1 MINDTPADRPSTT
14 RGLAAGRAENKI
26 HSSAARRGDSLSADP
41 KAQRR
46 NIYIGIGLAFALF
59 LALYFVY
66 QVRAVMLVLLLTLLF
81 SVIISR
87 PVDYLARKG
96 LGRGSGTLIVLGTL
110 TLALVSGGVALG
122 SVVESQAQQLAEDL
136 PTLLSNAQD
145 FAEEVQSRFG
155 LNISLPDSQQLL
167 DSARSFLSG
176 GAFSTFVSV
185 GASVANVVSFAIVV
199 LISTIFTI
207 ARPAP
212 LVNGFVSL
220 FPAGRRQRVREIL
233 TKMYKNVQR
242 WFLGQLASMTIIG
255 LLFTIA
261 LSVIGVPFALLLGI
275 LSGLLAFIPFIG
287 PAISVIPP
295 ILLALA
301 QEPIL
306 ALWVILAYAGVQFV
320 EGNIVQPV
328 VMSRAVSL
336 HPVIIVFA
344 LLIMGTL
351 FGFIGVLLAIPLV
364 AALHVLVQELW
375 IKRMN
380 QLGADPDPPPKEE
393 PLKMTERVNQLGRA
407 AGDLFRRS

>member
-1 MINDTPADRPSTT
+1 M
-14 RGLAAGRAENKI
+14 
-26 HSSAARRGDSLSADP
+26 RRGDSLTAVT

-59 LALYFVY
+59 LAVYFVY
-66 QVRAVMLVLLLTLLF
+66 QVRAVVLVLLLTLLF

-96 LGRGSGTLIVLGTL
+96 LGRGLGTLSVFGTLI
-110 TLALVSGGVALG
+110 LALALGGIALG
-122 SVVESQAQQLAEDL
+122 SVVESQAQQLVEDL
-136 PTLLSNAQD
+136 PTLLSNAQH
-145 FAEEVQSRFG
+145 FIEGVQSRFG
-155 LNISLPDSQQLL
+155 LDISLPDSQQLL

-176 GAFSTFVSV
+176 GAFSTFISV
-185 GASVANVVSFAIVV
+185 GAGVANVVSLAVVV
-199 LISTIFTI
+199 LISTIFAV

-212 LVNGFVSL
+212 LVNGFVVL
-220 FPAGRRQRVREIL
+220 FPAGRRERVREIL
-233 TKMYKNVQR
+233 EKMYKNVQR

-261 LSVIGVPFALLLGI
+261 LFFIGVPFALLLGI
-275 LSGLLAFIPFIG
+275 LSGLLAFIPFVG

-301 QEPIL
+301 QEPIS
-306 ALWVILAYAGVQFV
+306 ALWVLLAYAGVQFV

-364 AALHVLVQELW
+364 AALHVLVHELW
-375 IKRMN
+375 VKRMN
-380 QLGADPDPPPKEE
+380 ELGTDPDPPSKEE

-407 AGDLFRRS
+407 AKDRFRRS

>member
-1 MINDTPADRPSTT
+1 MTAVT
-14 RGLAAGRAENKI
+14 
-26 HSSAARRGDSLSADP
+26 

-59 LALYFVY
+59 LAVYFVY
-66 QVRAVMLVLLLTLLF
+66 QVRAVVLVLLLTLLF

-96 LGRGSGTLIVLGTL
+96 LGRGLGTLTVFGTL
-110 TLALVSGGVALG
+110 TLALALGGVALG
-122 SVVESQAQQLAEDL
+122 SVVESQAQQLVEDL
-136 PTLLSNAQD
+136 PTLLSNAQH
-145 FAEEVQSRFG
+145 FIEGVQSRFG
-155 LNISLPDSQQLL
+155 LDISLPDSQQLL

-176 GAFSTFVSV
+176 GAFSTFISV
-185 GASVANVVSFAIVV
+185 GAGVANVVTLAVVV
-199 LISTIFTI
+199 LISTIFAV

-212 LVNGFVSL
+212 LVNGFVAL
-220 FPAGRRQRVREIL
+220 FPAGRRERVREIL
-233 TKMYKNVQR
+233 EKMYKNVQR

-261 LSVIGVPFALLLGI
+261 LFFIGVPFALLLGI
-275 LSGLLAFIPFIG
+275 LSGLLAFIPFVG

-301 QEPIL
+301 QEPIS
-306 ALWVILAYAGVQFV
+306 ALWVLLAYAGVQFV

-364 AALHVLVQELW
+364 AALHVLVHELW
-375 IKRMN
+375 VKRMN
-380 QLGADPDPPPKEE
+380 ELGTDPDPPPKEE

-407 AGDLFRRS
+407 AKDRFRRS

>member
-1 MINDTPADRPSTT
+1 MTAVT
-14 RGLAAGRAENKI
+14 
-26 HSSAARRGDSLSADP
+26 

-59 LALYFVY
+59 LAVYFVY
-66 QVRAVMLVLLLTLLF
+66 QVRAVVLVLLLTLLF

-96 LGRGSGTLIVLGTL
+96 LGRGLGTLSVFGTLI
-110 TLALVSGGVALG
+110 LALALGGIALG
-122 SVVESQAQQLAEDL
+122 SVVESQAQQLVEDL
-136 PTLLSNAQD
+136 PTLLSNAQH
-145 FAEEVQSRFG
+145 FIEGVQSRFG
-155 LNISLPDSQQLL
+155 LDIRLPDSQQLL

-176 GAFSTFVSV
+176 GAFSTFISV
-185 GASVANVVSFAIVV
+185 GAGVANVVSLAVVV
-199 LISTIFTI
+199 LISTIFAV

-212 LVNGFVSL
+212 LVNGFVVL
-220 FPAGRRQRVREIL
+220 FPAGRRERVREIL
-233 TKMYKNVQR
+233 EKMYKNIQR

-261 LSVIGVPFALLLGI
+261 LFFIGVPFALLLGI
-275 LSGLLAFIPFIG
+275 LSGLLAFIPFVG

-301 QEPIL
+301 QEPIS
-306 ALWVILAYAGVQFV
+306 ALWVLLAYAGVQFV

-364 AALHVLVQELW
+364 AALHVLVHELW
-375 IKRMN
+375 VKRMN
-380 QLGADPDPPPKEE
+380 ELGTDPYPPPKEE

-407 AGDLFRRS
+407 AKDRFRRS

>member
-1 MINDTPADRPSTT
+1 MR
-14 RGLAAGRAENKI
+14 
-26 HSSAARRGDSLSADP
+26 ADP

-46 NIYIGIGLAFALF
+46 NMYVGIGLAFALF

-96 LGRGSGTLIVLGTL
+96 LGRGLGTLIVLGIL
-110 TLALVSGGVALG
+110 TLALVLGGVALG

-136 PTLLSNAQD
+136 PTLLSSAQD

-155 LNISLPDSQQLL
+155 LNISLPGSQQLL

-185 GASVANVVSFAIVV
+185 GASVANVVSFAAVV
-199 LISTIFTI
+199 LISTIFTV

-212 LVNGFVSL
+212 LVDGFVAL
-220 FPAGRRQRVREIL
+220 FPAGRRERVREIL

-301 QEPIL
+301 QEPIS

-364 AALHVLVQELW
+364 AALQVLVQELW

-380 QLGADPDPPPKEE
+380 ELGTDPDPPPKEE
-393 PLKMTERVNQLGRA
+393 PLKMTENVKQLGQA
-407 AGDLFRRS
+407 ARDLFRRS

>member
-1 MINDTPADRPSTT
+1 M
-14 RGLAAGRAENKI
+14 
-26 HSSAARRGDSLSADP
+26 RRGDSLIADP

-59 LALYFVY
+59 LAVYFVY
-66 QVRAVMLVLLLTLLF
+66 QVRAVVLVLLLTLLF

-87 PVDYLARKG
+87 PVDYLAKKG
-96 LGRGSGTLIVLGTL
+96 LGRGLGTLAVFGTL
-110 TLALVSGGVALG
+110 TLALALGGVALG
-122 SVVESQAQQLAEDL
+122 SVVESQAQQLVEDL
-136 PTLLSNAQD
+136 PTLLSNAQH
-145 FAEEVQSRFG
+145 FIEGVQSRFG
-155 LNISLPDSQQLL
+155 LDISLPDSQQLL

-176 GAFSTFVSV
+176 GAFSTFISV
-185 GASVANVVSFAIVV
+185 GAGVANVVSLAVVV
-199 LISTIFTI
+199 LISTIFAV

-212 LVNGFVSL
+212 LVNGFVVL
-220 FPAGRRQRVREIL
+220 FPAGRRERVREIL
-233 TKMYKNVQR
+233 EKMYKNVQR

-261 LSVIGVPFALLLGI
+261 LFFIGVPFALLLGI
-275 LSGLLAFIPFIG
+275 LSGLLAFIPFVG

-301 QEPIL
+301 QEPIS
-306 ALWVILAYAGVQFV
+306 ALWVLLAYAGVQFV

-364 AALHVLVQELW
+364 AALHVLVHELW
-375 IKRMN
+375 VKRMN
-380 QLGADPDPPPKEE
+380 ELGTDPDPPPKEE

-407 AGDLFRRS
+407 AKDRFRRS

>member
-1 MINDTPADRPSTT
+1 
-14 RGLAAGRAENKI
+14 
-26 HSSAARRGDSLSADP
+26 LSADP

-46 NIYIGIGLAFALF
+46 NIYVGIGLAFALF

-96 LGRGSGTLIVLGTL
+96 LGRGLGTLIVLGTL

-136 PTLLSNAQD
+136 PTVLSNAQD

-155 LNISLPDSQQLL
+155 LNINLPDSQQLL

-185 GASVANVVSFAIVV
+185 GASVANVVSFAVVV

-212 LVNGFVSL
+212 LVNGFVTL
-220 FPAGRRQRVREIL
+220 FPAGRRERVREIL

-242 WFLGQLASMTIIG
+242 WFLGQLASMMIIG

-275 LSGLLAFIPFIG
+275 LSGLLAFIPFVG

-301 QEPIL
+301 QEPIS

-380 QLGADPDPPPKEE
+380 QLGTDPDPPPKEE
-393 PLKMTERVNQLGRA
+393 PLKMTERVKQLGRA

>member
-1 MINDTPADRPSTT
+1 MR
-14 RGLAAGRAENKI
+14 
-26 HSSAARRGDSLSADP
+26 ADP
-41 KAQRR
+41 KAQKR
-46 NIYIGIGLAFALF
+46 NIHVGIGLAFALF

-66 QVRAVMLVLLLTLLF
+66 QVRAVMLVLLLTVLF

-96 LGRGSGTLIVLGTL
+96 LGRGLGTLIVLGTL
-110 TLALVSGGVALG
+110 SLALVLGGIALG

-155 LNISLPDSQQLL
+155 LNISLPGSQQLL

-185 GASVANVVSFAIVV
+185 GASVANVVSFAAVV
-199 LISTIFTI
+199 LISTIFTV

-212 LVNGFVSL
+212 LVDGFVSL
-220 FPAGRRQRVREIL
+220 FPAGRRERVREIL

-261 LSVIGVPFALLLGI
+261 LSVIGVPFALLLGV

-301 QEPIL
+301 QEPIS

-364 AALHVLVQELW
+364 AALQVLVQELW

-380 QLGADPDPPPKEE
+380 ELGTDPDPPPKEE
-393 PLKMTERVNQLGRA
+393 PLKMTENVKQLGQA
-407 AGDLFRRS
+407 ARDLFRRS

>member
-1 MINDTPADRPSTT
+1 LI
-14 RGLAAGRAENKI
+14 
-26 HSSAARRGDSLSADP
+26 ADP

-59 LALYFVY
+59 LAVYFVY
-66 QVRAVMLVLLLTLLF
+66 QVRAVVLVLLLTLLF

-87 PVDYLARKG
+87 PVDYLAKKG
-96 LGRGSGTLIVLGTL
+96 LGRGLGTLAVFGTL
-110 TLALVSGGVALG
+110 TLALALGGVALG
-122 SVVESQAQQLAEDL
+122 SVVESQAQQLVEDL
-136 PTLLSNAQD
+136 PTLLSNAQH
-145 FAEEVQSRFG
+145 FIEGVQSRFG
-155 LNISLPDSQQLL
+155 LDISLPDSQQLL

-176 GAFSTFVSV
+176 GAFSTFISV
-185 GASVANVVSFAIVV
+185 GAGVANVVSLAVVV
-199 LISTIFTI
+199 LISTIFAV

-212 LVNGFVSL
+212 LVNGFVVL
-220 FPAGRRQRVREIL
+220 FPAGRRERVREIL
-233 TKMYKNVQR
+233 EKMYKNVQR

-261 LSVIGVPFALLLGI
+261 LFFIGVPFALLLGI
-275 LSGLLAFIPFIG
+275 LSGLLAFIP
-287 PAISVIPP
+287 AISVIPP

-301 QEPIL
+301 QEPIS
-306 ALWVILAYAGVQFV
+306 ALWVLLAYAGVQFV

-364 AALHVLVQELW
+364 AALHVLVHELW
-375 IKRMN
+375 VKRMN
-380 QLGADPDPPPKEE
+380 ELGTDPDPPPKEE
-393 PLKMTERVNQLGRA
+393 PLKMTERVKQLGRA
-407 AGDLFRRS
+407 AKDRFPRS

>member
-1 MINDTPADRPSTT
+1 M
-14 RGLAAGRAENKI
+14 
-26 HSSAARRGDSLSADP
+26 RRGDSLTADP

-59 LALYFVY
+59 LAVYFVY
-66 QVRAVMLVLLLTLLF
+66 QVRAVVLVLLLTLLF

-96 LGRGSGTLIVLGTL
+96 LGRGLGTLVVFGTL
-110 TLALVSGGVALG
+110 TLALALGGVALG
-122 SVVESQAQQLAEDL
+122 SVVESQAQQLVEDL
-136 PTLLSNAQD
+136 PTLLSNAQH
-145 FAEEVQSRFG
+145 FIEGVQSRFG
-155 LNISLPDSQQLL
+155 LDISLPGSQQLL

-185 GASVANVVSFAIVV
+185 GAGVANVVSLAVVV
-199 LISTIFTI
+199 LISTIFAV

-212 LVNGFVSL
+212 LVNGFVVL
-220 FPAGRRQRVREIL
+220 FPAGRRERVREIL
-233 TKMYKNVQR
+233 EKMYKNVQR

-261 LSVIGVPFALLLGI
+261 LFFIGVPFALLLGI
-275 LSGLLAFIPFIG
+275 LSGLLAFIPFVG

-301 QEPIL
+301 QEPIS
-306 ALWVILAYAGVQFV
+306 ALWVLLAYAGVQFV

-328 VMSRAVSL
+328 VMSRVVSL

-344 LLIMGTL
+344 LLVMGTL

-364 AALHVLVQELW
+364 AALHVLVHELW
-375 IKRMN
+375 VKRMN
-380 QLGADPDPPPKEE
+380 ELGTDPDPPPKEE

-407 AGDLFRRS
+407 AKGRFRRS

>member
-1 MINDTPADRPSTT
+1 M
-14 RGLAAGRAENKI
+14 
-26 HSSAARRGDSLSADP
+26 RRGDSLTADP

-59 LALYFVY
+59 LAVYFVY

-96 LGRGSGTLIVLGTL
+96 LGRGLGTLVVFGTL
-110 TLALVSGGVALG
+110 TLALALGGVALG
-122 SVVESQAQQLAEDL
+122 SVVESQAQQLVEDL
-136 PTLLSNAQD
+136 PTLLSNAQH
-145 FAEEVQSRFG
+145 FIEGVQSRFG
-155 LNISLPDSQQLL
+155 LDISLPDSQQLL

-176 GAFSTFVSV
+176 GAFSTFISV
-185 GASVANVVSFAIVV
+185 GAGVANVVSLAVVV
-199 LISTIFTI
+199 LISTIFAV

-212 LVNGFVSL
+212 LVNGFVVL
-220 FPAGRRQRVREIL
+220 FPAGRRERVREIL
-233 TKMYKNVQR
+233 EKMYKNVQR

-261 LSVIGVPFALLLGI
+261 LFFIGVPFALLLGI
-275 LSGLLAFIPFIG
+275 LSGLLAFIPFVG

-301 QEPIL
+301 QEPIS
-306 ALWVILAYAGVQFV
+306 ALWVLLAYAVVQFI
-320 EGNIVQPV
+320 EGNVIQPV

-336 HPVIIVFA
+336 HPTVIVFT

-351 FGFIGVLLAIPLV
+351 FGFVGLLLAIPLI
-364 AALHVLVQELW
+364 AALQVLVRQLW
-375 IKRMN
+375 IEQMDSM
-380 QLGADPDPPPKEE
+380 GTDPDPPKVEAKDASPETPKQRAGR
-393 PLKMTERVNQLGRA
+393 LRRA
-407 AGDLFRRS
+407 AEALFRRS

>member
-1 MINDTPADRPSTT
+1 MI
-14 RGLAAGRAENKI
+14 
-26 HSSAARRGDSLSADP
+26 ADP

-59 LALYFVY
+59 LAVYFVY
-66 QVRAVMLVLLLTLLF
+66 QVRAVVLVLLLTLLF

-87 PVDYLARKG
+87 PVDYLAKKG
-96 LGRGSGTLIVLGTL
+96 LGRGLGTLAVFGTL
-110 TLALVSGGVALG
+110 TLALALGGVALG
-122 SVVESQAQQLAEDL
+122 SVVESQAQQLVEDL
-136 PTLLSNAQD
+136 PTLLANAQH
-145 FAEEVQSRFG
+145 FIEGVQSRFG
-155 LNISLPDSQQLL
+155 LDISLPDSQQLL

-176 GAFSTFVSV
+176 GAFSTFISV
-185 GASVANVVSFAIVV
+185 GAGVANVVSLAVVV
-199 LISTIFTI
+199 LISTIFAV

-212 LVNGFVSL
+212 LVNGFVVL
-220 FPAGRRQRVREIL
+220 FPAGRRERVREIL
-233 TKMYKNVQR
+233 EKMYKNVQR

-261 LSVIGVPFALLLGI
+261 LFFIGVPFALLLGI
-275 LSGLLAFIPFIG
+275 LSGLLAFIPFVG

-301 QEPIL
+301 QEPIS
-306 ALWVILAYAGVQFV
+306 ALWVLLAYAGVQFV

-328 VMSRAVSL
+328 VMSRVVSL

-364 AALHVLVQELW
+364 AALHVLVHELW
-375 IKRMN
+375 VKRMN
-380 QLGADPDPPPKEE
+380 ELGTDPDPPPKDE

-407 AGDLFRRS
+407 TKDRFRRS

>member
-1 MINDTPADRPSTT
+1 MI
-14 RGLAAGRAENKI
+14 
-26 HSSAARRGDSLSADP
+26 ADP

-59 LALYFVY
+59 LAVYFVY
-66 QVRAVMLVLLLTLLF
+66 QVRAVVLVLLLTLLF

-96 LGRGSGTLIVLGTL
+96 LGRGLGTLAVFGTL
-110 TLALVSGGVALG
+110 TLALALGGVALG
-122 SVVESQAQQLAEDL
+122 SVVESQAQQLVEDL
-136 PTLLSNAQD
+136 PTLLSNAQH
-145 FAEEVQSRFG
+145 FIEGVQSRFG
-155 LNISLPDSQQLL
+155 LDISLPGSQQLL

-185 GASVANVVSFAIVV
+185 GAGVANVVSLAVVV
-199 LISTIFTI
+199 LISTIFAV

-212 LVNGFVSL
+212 LVNGFVVL
-220 FPAGRRQRVREIL
+220 FPAGRRERVREIL
-233 TKMYKNVQR
+233 EKMYKNVQR

-261 LSVIGVPFALLLGI
+261 LFFIGVPFALLLGI
-275 LSGLLAFIPFIG
+275 LSGLLAFIPFVG

-301 QEPIL
+301 QEPIS
-306 ALWVILAYAGVQFV
+306 ALWVLLAYAGVQFV

-344 LLIMGTL
+344 LLVMGTL

-364 AALHVLVQELW
+364 AALHVLVHELW
-375 IKRMN
+375 VKRMN
-380 QLGADPDPPPKEE
+380 ELGTDPDPPPKEE

-407 AGDLFRRS
+407 AKDRFRRS